1 MIELISISEK
11 SLIEPL
17 VENFI
22 LFFFLSVSSV
32 FFVSVIFT
40 HPYFGSLAQPAKSTS
55 TTVQELP
62 FS

>member
-22 LFFFLSVSSV
+22 LFFFYRLAR
-32 FFVSVIFT
+32 FFLYRSF
-40 HPYFGSLAQPAKSTS
+40 
-55 TTVQELP
+55 LP
-62 FS
+62 TPILGH